1 MQRANGLMG
10 GSCLQTWLWTGSAL
24 SSCSGEVIQSS
35 GFLNPCKAAGFQAPT
50 PHPSLNHPLSIL
62 LLCYFVFAI
71 FCFLLCRICLCSDF
85 LMNITL
91 DHWVLT
97 HQFPQAEGK
106 KLYFYVLNGAG
117 VQLAKHFRKNLVMVQ
132 LFLNFRLKGCLDDTC
147 NIRHTKSLHALTRQR
162 RFLWC
167 DYWSYL

>member
-1 MQRANGLMG
+1 MSFSYMQRANGLMG

-24 SSCSGEVIQSS
+24 SSCSGEVIQSG
-35 GFLNPCKAAGFQAPT
+35 GFLNP
-50 PHPSLNHPLSIL
+50 
-62 LLCYFVFAI
+62 FAI
-71 FCFLLCRICLCSDF
+71 FCFSLCRICLCSDF

-106 KLYFYVLNGAG
+106 NLYLYVLNGAG
-117 VQLAKHFRKNLVMVQ
+117 VQLAKHFQKNLVMVQ
-132 LFLNFRLKGCLDDTC
+132 LFLNFRLKGCLDDTY
-147 NIRHTKSLHALTRQR
+147 NISHTKPLHTLTRQR